1 MERSWTTQLLQKA
14 RAGDDTA
21 LNLLYERIGTRLLL
35 LIRLRLGP
43 SLSATLEPEDVAQEV
58 LIKACAGISQ
68 LTKDSSRSFFSWLA
82 VIAGN
87 TIRDLADYH
96 QQARR
101 DMRQTI
107 SGDRISSDLTAKHR
121 SALSRLILDEGFQC
135 LERGLEKLNDRQR
148 EVIILRRFEERS
160 FKEIAEIMGGSEDSC
175 RMLYTRA
182 LARLTLKVQQTRTSP
197 NTAPRPFALRG
208 RS

>member
-1 MERSWTTQLLQKA
+1 MERSWTTRLLQKA
-14 RAGDDTA
+14 KAGDDTA
-21 LNLLYERIGTRLLL
+21 LNMLYERIGTRLLL

-43 SLSATLEPEDVAQEV
+43 SLSGTMEPEDVAQEV
-58 LIKACAGISQ
+58 LIKAGARIGE
-68 LTKDSSRSFFSWLA
+68 LEKDSSRSFFAWLA

-101 DMRQTI
+101 DMRRTV
-107 SGDRISSDLTAKHR
+107 SREGISSDLTAKHR
-121 SALSRLILDEGFQC
+121 SALSRLILDERLGR
-135 LERGLEKLNDRQR
+135 LERGLAKLNERQR
-148 EVIILRRFEERS
+148 EVIILRRFEERP

-182 LARLTLKVQQTRTSP
+182 LARLTLKVRQNQTSSKP
-197 NTAPRPFALRG
+197 APRG
-208 RS
+208 EH